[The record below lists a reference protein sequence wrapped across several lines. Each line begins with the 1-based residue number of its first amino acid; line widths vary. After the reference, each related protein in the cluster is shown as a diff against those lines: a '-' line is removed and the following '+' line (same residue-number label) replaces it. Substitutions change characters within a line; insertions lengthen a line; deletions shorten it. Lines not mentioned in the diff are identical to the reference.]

1 MAILDQAALKFN
13 EFAFEELYD
22 LFEQHFAQSFADKNI
37 SEVHK
42 ADLSHD
48 AAMRQ
53 IRIFYTLMNAA
64 EFEDVADS
72 VWAEYAES
80 MQS

>member
-22 LFEQHFAQSFADKNI
+22 LFEQHFAQSFADKNM

-53 IRIFYTLMNAA
+53 IRIF
-64 EFEDVADS
+64 
-72 VWAEYAES
+72 
-80 MQS
+80 